1 MMLHNLQKI
10 NLLANWTK
18 NSAADSR
25 PMNHVPHS
33 SISSSVF
40 AGGSMRESKI
50 CTGRSRDRAR
60 AEEGAVV
67 HGKTI
72 YHMDRFEVPNLKEFY
87 LN

>member
-40 AGGSMRESKI
+40 AGDRCG
-50 CTGRSRDRAR
+50 RAR
-60 AEEGAVV
+60 FALDGPETGQ
-67 HGKTI
+67 G
-72 YHMDRFEVPNLKEFY
+72 LKKEQLY
-87 LN
+87 MGGLSTTWIDLRYRI